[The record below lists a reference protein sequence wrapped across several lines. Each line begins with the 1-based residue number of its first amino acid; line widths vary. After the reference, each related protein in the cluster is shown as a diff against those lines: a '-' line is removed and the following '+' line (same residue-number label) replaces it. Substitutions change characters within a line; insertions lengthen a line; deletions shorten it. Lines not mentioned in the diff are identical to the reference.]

1 MKGNKL
7 SEILGRV
14 TKHLTET
21 ILNLDSK
28 DSDLVA
34 VKDLDS
40 ITKYNGKVSMICDET
55 ESNRTHLVWTRQRAE
70 QLFLETILQPGIV
83 YIGIQELECSTP
95 QLDCP
100 WSGTNGSML

>member
-1 MKGNKL
+1 MKLKEELLRLERDLERKLDESRQQLYKAHNKL

-40 ITKYNGKVSMICDET
+40 ITKYNGKVSIISDET
-55 ESNRTHLVWTRQRAE
+55 DQSNRTTTCGVDTAACR
-70 QLFLETILQPGIV
+70 TVVPGNH
-83 YIGIQELECSTP
+83 P
-95 QLDCP
+95 AA
-100 WSGTNGSML
+100 